1 MAIIYNNA
9 VCVCAN
15 DLIKYNPKTRI
26 GSDTGFLAEGTYYY
40 KVKHGLLVLMRRA
53 SNGRPALIEFD
64 TMEDEIKKK
73 YTDTYGNPKDEVE
86 RTRVSYLESE
96 MK

>member
-15 DLIKYNPKTRI
+15 DLIRRNPKRGV
-26 GSDTGFLAEGTYYY
+26 GSESGFLAEGTYNY

-64 TMEDEIKKK
+64 TMEDEKE
-73 YTDTYGNPKDEVE
+73 DL
-86 RTRVSYLESE
+86 S
-96 MK
+96 

>member
-15 DLIKYNPKTRI
+15 DLIKYNPKTGI
-26 GSDTGFLAEGTYYY
+26 GSDTGFIAEGTYYY
-40 KVKHGLLVLMRRA
+40 KVNRGYLIVVRQR
-53 SNGRPALIEFD
+53 GRNQSALIEFD
-64 TMEDEIKKK
+64 TMEDKIKKQ
-73 YTDTYGNPKDEVE
+73 YIEVYGNPKDEVE
-86 RTRVSYLESE
+86 RNRISLLESE